1 MGAWLG
7 MITVMAFPR
16 RGDSYTECF
25 YPALEAAGVTVRE
38 GMLAGR
44 WLLEHLR
51 GVDYVH
57 IHWPSFFYNHPNPLR
72 CLRGFAMLVFLVA
85 LARVRGARLIWTVHN
100 LYPHDRCVVP
110 GLHRLVRLL
119 IVRMATR
126 LLVHGPSAAR
136 KVERAFPAAAGRV
149 VLIDHGHWRGHYPDS
164 IDRSE
169 ARRRLGLAEDEF
181 AFLFIGLCKPYKN
194 LETLIRAVEELPP
207 RAVLVIAG
215 KFQEPAYEA
224 TIRTQIDASRA
235 RIVFRPGFV
244 PDDEM
249 QLYLK
254 ACDTVALPY
263 LEILTSGGAMLALS
277 FGRPVVAPALGF
289 LRDTITAEC
298 GVLYDRA
305 DLLGLANALR
315 AAMRTP
321 FDEARIVAAAMTHDW
336 TKSAETVRDA
346 LAHPEAV
353 PAVRPE
359 PRPGTNAVQGD

>member
-1 MGAWLG
+1 
-7 MITVMAFPR
+7 MITIMAFPR

-38 GMLAGR
+38 GILAGR

-57 IHWPSFFYNHPNPLR
+57 IHWPSFVYNHPNPLR

-85 LARVRGARLIWTVHN
+85 LTRVRGARLMWTVHN

-110 GLHRLVRLL
+110 GLHRLARLL
-119 IVRMATR
+119 IVRAAAR
-126 LLVHGPSAAR
+126 FLIHGPSAA
-136 KVERAFPAAAGRV
+136 KVVEGAFPAVAGRT

-164 IDRSE
+164 IDRRE
-169 ARRRLGLAEDEF
+169 ARRRLGLGDGDF
-181 AFLFIGLCKPYKN
+181 AILFIGLCKPYKN
-194 LETLIRAVEELPP
+194 LESLIRAVEQLPP

-215 KFQEPAYEA
+215 KFQNPDYEA
-224 TIRTQIDASRA
+224 EIRAQAAASRA
-235 RIVFRPGFV
+235 RIVLRPGFV
-244 PDDEM
+244 PDDEI

-254 ACDTVALPY
+254 SCDVVALPY

-289 LRDTITAEC
+289 LKDTITAEC

-305 DLLGLANALR
+305 DRQGLPNALL
-315 AAMRTP
+315 AAMRTD

-336 TKSAETVRDA
+336 AKSAETIRDA
-346 LAHPEAV
+346 LAH
-353 PAVRPE
+353 
-359 PRPGTNAVQGD
+359 